1 MMKQIIFLFCVLVLV
16 TSLPIFFSVK
26 NVGTEGYSAINLEQS
41 SDLLVRDIYPPIGKN
56 EISSN
61 SSSNYSPYVELGSY
75 AQTTNNNK
83 YPINPDTQESCTP
96 ASMCNVLYKDIH
108 GKEIQTL
115 LPPVSENGGVRVGY
129 FDAK

>member
-83 YPINPDTQESCTP
+83 YPINPDNGSCTP
-96 ASMCNVLYKDIH
+96 ASMCDALYKDIN
-108 GKEIQTL
+108 GKEIQTQ

>member
-26 NVGTEGYSAINLEQS
+26 KVEGYSAINLEQS
-41 SDLLVRDIYPPIGKN
+41 SDLLVRDIYPTIGKN

-83 YPINPDTQESCTP
+83 YPNNPDTQESCTP
-96 ASMCNVLYKDIH
+96 ASMCDALYKDIH

-115 LPPVSENGGVRVGY
+115 LPPVSENTGVRVGY

>member
-1 MMKQIIFLFCVLVLV
+1 MMKQIIFLFCVLVLI

-26 NVGTEGYSAINLEQS
+26 KVEGYSAINLEQS
-41 SDLLVRDIYPPIGKN
+41 SDLLVGDIYPTIGKN
-56 EISSN
+56 EISPN

-83 YPINPDTQESCTP
+83 YPINPDILESCTP
-96 ASMCNVLYKDIH
+96 ASMCNALYKDIN
-108 GKEIQTL
+108 GKEIQTQ

>member
-1 MMKQIIFLFCVLVLV
+1 MMKQIIFLFCVLVLI

-26 NVGTEGYSAINLEQS
+26 KVEGYSAINLEQS
-41 SDLLVRDIYPPIGKN
+41 SDLLVGDIYPTIGKN

-83 YPINPDTQESCTP
+83 YPNNPDNGSCTP
-96 ASMCNVLYKDIH
+96 ASMCDALYKDIH
-108 GKEIQTL
+108 GKEIQTQL
-115 LPPVSENGGVRVGY
+115 HPVSENGGVRVGY

>member
-1 MMKQIIFLFCVLVLV
+1 MKQIIFLFCVLVLV

-61 SSSNYSPYVELGSY
+61 ISSNYSPYVELGSY

-83 YPINPDTQESCTP
+83 YPINPDNGSCTP
-96 ASMCNVLYKDIH
+96 ASMCDALYKDIN
-108 GKEIQTL
+108 GKEIQTQ